1 MQEADS
7 LQAFAIC
14 VNCLEGRQVEWRR
27 LKLPIACIRFE
38 GSVGSFLW
46 KNNARCPG
54 RNCRRDDYSITLDNS
69 SKTGVHTLVYLNLGG
84 GRGVVGDI
92 GAYRII
98 TDDNPL
104 IGGWGNYDHREI
116 SFFNQVNTGTLGGKG
131 GPFDQVAY
139 KQKLSQVSRLI
150 FLSLYHLQV
159 FFYRIKRIGHWFKAS
174 QLWVQPIEGGLRL
187 WRPIA
192 GGPAAQT

>member
-1 MQEADS
+1 M
-7 LQAFAIC
+7 
-14 VNCLEGRQVEWRR
+14 
-27 LKLPIACIRFE
+27 
-38 GSVGSFLW
+38 
-46 KNNARCPG
+46 
-54 RNCRRDDYSITLDNS
+54 TL
-69 SKTGVHTLVYLNLGG
+69 T
-84 GRGVVGDI
+84 
-92 GAYRII
+92 
-98 TDDNPL
+98 L

-159 FFYRIKRIGHWFKAS
+159 FFYRIKRISHWFKAS

-187 WRPIA
+187 CRPIE
-192 GGPAAQT
+192 GGPADDVWRLDPGAGFPARLPTGVQSTFCAKPNRRHWPPGLVGLSVT